1 MIIVTQNIVSD
12 SDRES
17 VVIIFKNDEDRKVFA
32 KQLMD
37 MPDKDNVRVHA
48 TFNPE
53 IIDGPKRLIDEC
65 LKRAGYD
72 RGIEIFS

>member
-1 MIIVTQNIVSD
+1 MIVVTQCTVAD
-12 SDRES
+12 SEHES
-17 VVIIFKNDEDRKVFA
+17 VVIIFKNDEDRKLFA
-32 KQLMD
+32 KQLMNMED
-37 MPDKDNVRVHA
+37 RNSVRVHA